1 MFHANLVSFG
11 IVMVCLGFLQEAIA
25 FEVGNE
31 VGNNGPYEL
40 RVDAFYQ
47 KIGVREVSQCELA
60 PTWAEPNHDRKF
72 CMFRGSEIELKLEPS
87 DSSSGT
93 PAHLIVEQ
101 VVERRSSVV
110 FINPFL
116 LFRESNDGELRA
128 LPFSDRSCALVCQD
142 LGFNRCSYQESKG
155 SDMFN
160 GARRSCVES
169 VGEHRVR
176 SFPLG
181 QKVCRPLV
189 TFICKGRYS

>member
-1 MFHANLVSFG
+1 MFQANLISIG
-11 IVMVCLGFLQEAIA
+11 ILMSCLGFLQKAIA
-25 FEVGNE
+25 FELE
-31 VGNNGPYEL
+31 SNGPYEL

-47 KIGVREVSQCELA
+47 KIGVKEVSQCEPA
-60 PTWAEPNHDRKF
+60 PTWVEPNLDQNF
-72 CMFRGSEIELKLEPS
+72 CMYRGSDIELNLKHS

-93 PAHLIVEQ
+93 PAYLIVEQ

-155 SDMFN
+155 FEVFN
-160 GARRSCVES
+160 GVRRACVES